1 MVESPKRQS
10 GQYIAK
16 KILNTI
22 DRINEAAPTRNI
34 HIEWVPGHKNIEG
47 DEQADL
53 AAKAAAASS
62 ANLPTTKMKSAQN
75 RSIQSMTKTKW
86 ETKWKKGRENT
97 KTLEKHEPKPWH
109 HCRTQAK
116 YTEHYNSES
125 MWYGSHDWAQATA
138 T

>member
-1 MVESPKRQS
+1 MEVINKYSLPNEIYLQIFGYS
-10 GQYIAK
+10 
-16 KILNTI
+16 NTI

-86 ETKWKKGRENT
+86 ETKWKKRQ
-97 KTLEKHEPKPWH
+97 
-109 HCRTQAK
+109 RK
-116 YTEHYNSES
+116 YK
-125 MWYGSHDWAQATA
+125 DA
-138 T
+138 